1 MTPETILHAMLDN
14 DPFSQWLG
22 VACTAIGPG
31 TCTLEATVRPE
42 MTNGFGVA
50 HGGITYSLADSA
62 LAFASN
68 AQGHHAVS
76 VETSIAHTAPVHPGD
91 RLVAQAT
98 EDQRSRQFARYTVR
112 VTANDRLVALF
123 HGTVYRK
130 ETQWEGPARPKS

>member
-68 AQGHHAVS
+68 AHGHHAVS
-76 VETSIAHTAPVHPGD
+76 VETSIAHTAPVRAGD
-91 RLVAQAT
+91 RLEATAT
-98 EDQRSRQFARYTVR
+98 EDQRSKQFARYTVR
-112 VTANDRLVALF
+112 VTANGERLVALF

-130 ETQWEGPARPKS
+130 ETLWEGPAR

>member
-1 MTPETILHAMLDN
+1 MTPEAILSAMLDN

-22 VACTAIGPG
+22 VVCTHLAPG

-50 HGGITYSLADSA
+50 HGGISYSLADSA

-68 AQGHHAVS
+68 AHGQHAVS
-76 VETSIAHTAPVHPGD
+76 VETSVAHTAPVLAGD
-91 RLVAQAT
+91 RLEAIAT
-98 EDQRSRQFARYTVR
+98 EDQRSKQFARYTVR
-112 VTANDRLVALF
+112 VTANGAQLVALF

-130 ETQWEGPARPKS
+130 ETLWEGPAR

>member
-1 MTPETILHAMLDN
+1 MTPEAILSAMLDN

-22 VACTAIGPG
+22 VSCTHIGPG
-31 TCTLEATVRPE
+31 ACTLEATVRPE

-68 AQGHHAVS
+68 SHGQHAVS
-76 VETSIAHTAPVHPGD
+76 VETSIAHTAPVRAGD
-91 RLVAQAT
+91 RLEAIAT
-98 EDQRSRQFARYTVR
+98 EDQRSKQFARYTVR
-112 VTANDRLVALF
+112 VTANGAQLVALF

-130 ETQWEGPARPKS
+130 ETLWEGPAW